1 MASRTSSRQDEEVE
15 EVDEV
20 DEDVAPDEEQQ
31 DGQRGGSLSITVEEE
46 MLVIELPRD
55 GNEADTL
62 QRLAKFADGL

>member
-1 MASRTSSRQDEEVE
+1 MATRSKQIEDE
-15 EVDEV
+15 
-20 DEDVAPDEEQQ
+20 DEDVVRDEESDDEEQN
-31 DGQRGGSLSITVEEE
+31 GQAGASLSIQVDGD